1 MANGD
6 NIDPKK
12 LEEINARKKE
22 GINLDQQEFE
32 ALQNKSRALEEIMQK
47 YTGHN
52 QLLQQN
58 AASQTDITSQ
68 LKFQLKEA
76 KENKEEIRESLNI
89 SKQAAN
95 AIKNSIGPHSTIRDI
110 EKQRGKNLQI
120 QEQLKQKILAL
131 GIGEAGGIK
140 ELQGEI
146 QKRINFDKKS
156 LELQEEFVNHQQAEL
171 DALSNFRTAKQLN

>member
-120 QEQLKQKILAL
+120 QEQLKQKNMICFFQFLMKK
-131 GIGEAGGIK
+131 I
-140 ELQGEI
+140 I
-146 QKRINFDKKS
+146 Q
-156 LELQEEFVNHQQAEL
+156 
-171 DALSNFRTAKQLN
+171 